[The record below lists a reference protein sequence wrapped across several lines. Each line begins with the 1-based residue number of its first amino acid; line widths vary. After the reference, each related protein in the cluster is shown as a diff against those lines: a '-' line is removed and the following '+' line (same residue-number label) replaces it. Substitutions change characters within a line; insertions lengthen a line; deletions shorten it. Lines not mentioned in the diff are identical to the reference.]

1 LAAVAALPGDE
12 RGALNLSGA
21 LVRAGG
27 GEALALARLHV
38 EESELHGVALA
49 AGNVPGLVLRD
60 VILRGC
66 DLSNI
71 HAGQGSIR
79 RCEIRDSRLVGFALS
94 EGKLADVHVLDTTLA
109 YGSFARSQLRRVV
122 FERVILREAS
132 FLEASLTSVEFVA
145 CELEGA
151 DFRGAHLTDCVMR
164 GSSLEGLVGVE
175 SLRGLTMPWED
186 LVGSTAAL
194 ASALGIEVEPD
205 P

>member
-1 LAAVAALPGDE
+1 MAAPEGDE

-21 LVRAGG
+21 LVRAGA
-27 GEALALARLHV
+27 GEALALTRLHV
-38 EESELHGVALA
+38 EESELHGVAIA
-49 AGNVPGLVLRD
+49 AGKLPGLVLRD

-71 HAGQGSIR
+71 DAGEGSIR
-79 RCEIRDSRLVGFALS
+79 RTELRDSRLVGFSLS
-94 EGKLADVHVLDTTLA
+94 EGKLADVQVQGTTLA
-109 YGSFARSQLRRVV
+109 YASFAHAQLRRVV

-132 FLEASLTSVEFVA
+132 FLEATLTAVEFLS

-151 DFRGAHLTDCVMR
+151 DFRGARLTDCVMR
-164 GSSLEGLVGVE
+164 GSSLEGVVGVE

-186 LVGSTAAL
+186 LVGSTGAL
-194 ASALGIEVEPD
+194 ASAFGIAVEPD